1 MSTLICHVIT
11 TVKLGF
17 MSIQRDASLCSSYS
31 STLIL
36 FLENLM
42 DPVIIVSGNWIK
54 KNRYVFQPD
63 SRGCIVL
70 QTDEKTTLD
79 ELANSVLDDY
89 GLNEWSHQIQLSYI
103 FSNKALKTMAHD
115 TPPVYVSN
123 TRQLQIF
130 LSLRKIEKLRLCVE
144 ITKVYEAEV
153 SDGEISRKDE
163 DYEAEVS
170 EVESRYEDYE
180 EVYDGLSL
188 EEEHD
193 DNENNFSSILDG
205 SKQKDVEES
214 EEDDEFDSRFDMFDD
229 SDGAS
234 SEDDNFSSYDESP
247 AEDEDSPTLPPKKR
261 SKNWWMGGSRGDPSV
276 LRVEMSSLNLA
287 VGQRYES
294 KAELVRRLKLLSV
307 RDKTD
312 YDVEVSNSDLLIVR
326 CWVGGCLWRV
336 RASTQGDSPAF
347 YVRIYDSLHTCSITE
362 RSNRCRQATP
372 DILGQL
378 YKDYLGDVGP
388 AVRPSSVGIAITK
401 QFGLKVILRFS

>member
-1 MSTLICHVIT
+1 MSTLVCHVIT
-11 TVKLGF
+11 NVKLGF
-17 MSIQRDASLCSSYS
+17 MLQTHVLHIHLH
-31 STLIL
+31 LIL
-36 FLENLM
+36 FLQNLM

-70 QTDEKTTLD
+70 QADEKTTLD
-79 ELANSVLDDY
+79 ELTNSVLEDY

-103 FSNKALKTMAHD
+103 FSNKAVKTMAHD

-123 TRQLQIF
+123 TRQLQNF

-144 ITKVYEAEV
+144 ITEKE
-153 SDGEISRKDE
+153 DGEICRKDE

-170 EVESRYEDYE
+170 EVESRYEDYK

-205 SKQKDVEES
+205 SKQKDVGEDEEREEDEES

-234 SEDDNFSSYDESP
+234 SEDDNFSSYSESP
-247 AEDEDSPTLPPKKR
+247 AQDEDSPTLPPKKR
-261 SKNWWMGGSRGDPSV
+261 SKNLWMGGSKGDPSV
-276 LRVEMSSLNLA
+276 LRVEMSSLKLA

-294 KAELVRRLKLLSV
+294 KAELERRLKLLSV
-307 RDKTD
+307 KDGFD
-312 YDVEVSNSDLLIVR
+312 YDVEVSNSALLIVR

-378 YKDYLGDVGP
+378 YRDYLGDVGP
-388 AVRPSSVGIAITK
+388 AVRPTSVGIALNK
-401 QFGLKVILRFS
+401 QFGIKVIIF